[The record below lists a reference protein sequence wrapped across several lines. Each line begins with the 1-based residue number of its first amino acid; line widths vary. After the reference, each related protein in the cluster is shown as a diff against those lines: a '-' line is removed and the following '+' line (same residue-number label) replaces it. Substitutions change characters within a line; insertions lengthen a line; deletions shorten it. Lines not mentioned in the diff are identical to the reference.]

1 MVILGIET
9 SCDETAVAIIDDE
22 RILAEE
28 VYSQT
33 VHAEYGGVVPELA
46 SRDHIKKLFQM
57 VNRALASADIEPKHV
72 AGIAVTAY
80 PGLPGAVLAGISFA
94 YGMSTALN
102 IPLIKI
108 NHLEGHLFTAKFAV
122 AAKPPFLALL
132 VSGGHTEIILV
143 EDWGRYDIL
152 GSTRDDAAGEAF
164 DKVAQVLGL
173 PYPGGPQ
180 IQALAETG
188 NPNAIAFPRAMAKSD
203 DLDFSFSGLK
213 TAVINLLDEWGIDK
227 VTKMLP
233 DIAASFQ
240 EAVVDTLLNKV
251 AVASKITGIKEIAIV
266 GGVASNKRLKQK
278 AEQFGYGLRIPPE
291 KYCTDNGVMIAF
303 AGHFHIK
310 QGSLSSPVI

>member
-1 MVILGIET
+1 
-9 SCDETAVAIIDDE
+9 
-22 RILAEE
+22 
-28 VYSQT
+28 
-33 VHAEYGGVVPELA
+33 
-46 SRDHIKKLFQM
+46 
-57 VNRALASADIEPKHV
+57 
-72 AGIAVTAY
+72 
-80 PGLPGAVLAGISFA
+80 
-94 YGMSTALN
+94 
-102 IPLIKI
+102 
-108 NHLEGHLFTAKFAV
+108 
-122 AAKPPFLALL
+122 
-132 VSGGHTEIILV
+132 
-143 EDWGRYDIL
+143 
-152 GSTRDDAAGEAF
+152 
-164 DKVAQVLGL
+164 
-173 PYPGGPQ
+173 
-180 IQALAETG
+180 
-188 NPNAIAFPRAMAKSD
+188 MAKSD